1 MQLICG
7 VYSSWR
13 DYGESWADLHD
24 APSSQL
30 NTLERELR
38 AVEALRAPRGLIA
51 RLNCHAGG
59 DGWTEKQ
66 ARGFFGEAVAMANS
80 AADDS
85 GWVPYYFP
93 FRFHSVSTTHP
104 AGVCWIYDVA
114 PQSLF
119 DVASRTRSR
128 AGQE

>member
-1 MQLICG
+1 LQDFVEQLSNRGMQLICG

-13 DYGESWADLHD
+13 DYGDSWADLHD
-24 APSSQL
+24 APSDQL

-59 DGWTEKQ
+59 DGWTEEQ

-80 AADDS
+80 AAADS
-85 GWVPYYFP
+85 GWVPTIISRWFSECFDSKP
-93 FRFHSVSTTHP
+93 CWSELDLRCRTTISFR
-104 AGVCWIYDVA
+104 
-114 PQSLF
+114 
-119 DVASRTRSR
+119 
-128 AGQE
+128 